1 MKGKALLLYSG
12 GLDTSV
18 MIKWLQEKL
27 DYDVSTLTLDV
38 GQEKNNLLE
47 IANKAKRLGAV
58 ETITKDVT
66 SIFAEKYVAQGIMSD
81 GLYEGVYPL
90 STSLARPLMAKEAV
104 EVAHYLDCDTIVHGS
119 TGKGNDQVRFE
130 VSIRALDDTLKVI
143 APVRDMN
150 MNRDDEVE
158 YAKKHGIEVA
168 YGGKYSVDEN
178 LWGRSVEGSTI
189 EDITKGV
196 PYDAFK
202 WVTPPEMAA
211 EKPEIVSIGFEH
223 GLPVSLNDEI
233 LEMKDLIQKLNLIS
247 GKNGIGAID
256 MIEDRVVGIKSHE
269 FYECPAAITMISA
282 HKLLERATLNK
293 KEIDLK
299 TAVDH
304 TFADYVYNGL
314 WFDPVMEH
322 IKAFETSI
330 NSNLTGTVSLK
341 LYKGSILPMGVESDK
356 AIYNTQLSSYGKGQ
370 TFDQG
375 KAPGFIYIYGNETIL
390 TRKARE
396 PLKPKAEIRTKTE

>member
-27 DYDVSTLTLDV
+27 NYEVSTLTLDV
-38 GQEKNNLLE
+38 GQEKNNLSA
-47 IANKAKRLGAV
+47 IADKAKNLGAV
-58 ETITKDVT
+58 DTITKDVT
-66 SIFAEKYVAQGIMSD
+66 KKFAEKYVSYGILSD
-81 GLYEGVYPL
+81 GMYEGVYPL

-130 VSIRALDDTLKVI
+130 VSIRALDDSIKVI

-158 YAKKHGIEVA
+158 YAKANGIEIP

-189 EDITKGV
+189 EDITKGI
-196 PYDAFK
+196 PFDAFK
-202 WVTPPEMAA
+202 WVTPPEKAA
-211 EKPEIVSIGFEH
+211 DKTQIVS
-223 GLPVSLNDEI
+223 VSFQDGIPNALNEK
-233 LEMKDLIQKLNLIS
+233 EMDLKDIIINLNSLA
-247 GKNGIGAID
+247 GENGIGAID
-256 MIEDRVVGIKSHE
+256 MLEDRVVGIKSHE
-269 FYECPAAITMISA
+269 FYECPAAITLLSA
-282 HKLLERATLNK
+282 HKLLGHATLNK
-293 KEIDLK
+293 KEIGLK
-299 TAVDH
+299 TTVDSL
-304 TFADYVYNGL
+304 FADYVYSGL

-322 IKAFETSI
+322 IKSVEKSI
-330 NSNLTGTVSLK
+330 NSSISGTVTLK
-341 LYKGSILPMGVESDK
+341 LYKGTVMPMGVESEK

-370 TFDQG
+370 TFDQE
-375 KAPGFIYIYGNETIL
+375 KAPGFIYIFGNETIV

-396 PLKPKAEIRTKTE
+396 PAKPRAEIRTKTE